1 MAVAD
6 THSHDHHDDHH
17 DHGEFIAHH
26 FDSLEQQFDSG
37 KLGIW
42 LFLVT
47 EVLFFSGLFV
57 AYTLYRNHHPEIFD
71 QAHVYL
77 NKYLGGLNTIVLLFS
92 SLTMALGVRSAQLG
106 KNKSCGV
113 YVLATMV
120 CATMFLGVKAVEYS
134 HKWDMGI
141 FVRSAFDYT
150 NVHPE
155 QTMISG
161 MSDYLVK
168 LSVIPLLLLIGFIIA
183 SVVFRLT
190 DKSIRSKF
198 WMGMAITV
206 GGYFI
211 GVVIGIVFMAAK
223 IGEAKHAYIEP
234 ARPIA
239 LYAMTQDHDHA
250 EQPHAVAGGHG
261 DQAHAE
267 VGGHDMEHTGAGHD
281 ESGHDMD
288 HMGHH
293 ADVGHDESGHDMDHT
308 GVGHDESGH
317 GDDHG
322 DGHGDGDHAHA
333 GGDHDHHGED
343 HGHGEHGEIPEFDR
357 NVGTFFSIYYCM
369 TGLHAIHIIAGIIAL
384 GWLYWRSLNN
394 HWRSDYF
401 GPVDY
406 VGLYWP
412 VSYTHLTLPTNR
424 EV

>member
-26 FDSLEQQFDSG
+26 FDSPEQQFDSG

-106 KNKSCGV
+106 KNKSCGI
-113 YVLATMV
+113 YVLITMV
-120 CATMFLGVKAVEYS
+120 CAAMFLGVKAVEYS

-141 FVRSAFDYT
+141 LVRSAFDFTYD
-150 NVHPE
+150 HPD
-155 QTMISG
+155 QTMIPGLSN
-161 MSDYLVK
+161 YLVM
-168 LSVIPLLLLIGFIIA
+168 LCAIPLLLLIGFIIA

-190 DKSIRSKF
+190 DKALWSKF
-198 WMGMAITV
+198 WTGMAITV

-211 GVVIGIVFMAAK
+211 GVVIGYLFMAAK
-223 IGEAKHAYIEP
+223 IGEAKHASIEP
-234 ARPIA
+234 DRPIA
-239 LYAMTQDHDHA
+239 LYAMTQEVEHA
-250 EQPHAVAGGHG
+250 EAGHAAEEHADADAKTGHDDDHHGAEAGHG
-261 DQAHAE
+261 
-267 VGGHDMEHTGAGHD
+267 
-281 ESGHDMD
+281 ESGHDED
-288 HMGHH
+288 HAH
-293 ADVGHDESGHDMDHT
+293 AEGEHGHD
-308 GVGHDESGH
+308 
-317 GDDHG
+317 G
-322 DGHGDGDHAHA
+322 DGHGHGS
-333 GGDHDHHGED
+333 HGEL
-343 HGHGEHGEIPEFDR
+343 PEFDR

-384 GWLYWRSLNN
+384 GWLYWRCLNN

-406 VGLYWP
+406 VGLYW
-412 VSYTHLTLPTNR
+412 HLVDLIWIYLFPLLYLID
-424 EV
+424 

>member
-26 FDSLEQQFDSG
+26 FDSPEQQFDSG

-106 KNKSCGV
+106 KNKSCGI
-113 YVLATMV
+113 YVLITMV

-141 FVRSAFDYT
+141 LVRSAFNFTYE
-150 NVHPE
+150 HPE
-155 QTMISG
+155 QTMIG
-161 MSDYLVK
+161 GLSDYLVM
-168 LSVIPLLLLIGFIIA
+168 LSGVPLLLLVAFAIA
-183 SVVFRLT
+183 SAVFRLT
-190 DKSIRSKF
+190 NKAIWSKF
-198 WMGMAITV
+198 WMGMTLTV
-206 GGYFI
+206 AGYFI
-211 GVVIGIVFMAAK
+211 GVVIGVVFMAAG
-223 IGEAKHAYIEP
+223 IGEAKHASIEP
-234 ARPIA
+234 VQPIA
-239 LYAMTQDHDHA
+239 LYAMTQ
-250 EQPHAVAGGHG
+250 E
-261 DQAHAE
+261 
-267 VGGHDMEHTGAGHD
+267 
-281 ESGHDMD
+281 
-288 HMGHH
+288 
-293 ADVGHDESGHDMDHT
+293 
-308 GVGHDESGH
+308 H

-322 DGHGDGDHAHA
+322 HGDEHAHA
-333 GGDHDHHGED
+333 EHGESSHGDDHSHAHAEGGHDHHGDD
-343 HGHGEHGEIPEFDR
+343 HGHGAHGEIPEFDR

-384 GWLYWRSLNN
+384 GWLYWRSINN

-406 VGLYWP
+406 VGLYW
-412 VSYTHLTLPTNR
+412 HLVDLIWIYLFPLLYLID
-424 EV
+424 